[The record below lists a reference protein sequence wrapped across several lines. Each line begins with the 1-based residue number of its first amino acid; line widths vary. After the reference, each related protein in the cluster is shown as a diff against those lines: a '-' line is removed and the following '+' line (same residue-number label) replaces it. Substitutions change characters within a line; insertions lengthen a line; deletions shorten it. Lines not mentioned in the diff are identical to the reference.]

1 MFDQTH
7 TNEERIIGS
16 NLKQIHN
23 QENDLSQNQVTRMW
37 LTDFISQINVDRL

>member
-1 MFDQTH
+1 MCDLTH
-7 TNEERIIGS
+7 TNEEKIIGS

-37 LTDFISQINVDRL
+37 LTDFISQINEDRL